1 MNPITSFIILTMLAI
16 FFIAL
21 IWRSEIFRIFTFR
34 VFSAQRGTT
43 LGVDTPR
50 DKILGELNDIPMV
63 ATDIIYEGA
72 AVGIVKASGN
82 ARPLTSV
89 DKFAGFAQTQCDNS
103 TGAAAAKNVKVI
115 SKGKVQLAITGAV
128 ITDVGLPVYATD
140 DDTFVFTP
148 VGAVYIG
155 KVIRFVSAGIVEVQF
170 DAVEDV
176 DPWAEF
182 VAEALSGATKTL
194 DLEDSGKVIC
204 CTVTTV
210 ITLPA
215 TAVELFVALL
225 CLGPY
230 GTVQISASP
239 GATDLIICPNLSLLD
254 NKDLINTLATANRG
268 DYVILKGG
276 AVNGYIVHKI
286 KGTWVSE

>member
-1 MNPITSFIILTMLAI
+1 MNLLFVAILMCVFAI
-16 FFIAL
+16 VLLQWSSGIGQFFVRKL
-21 IWRSEIFRIFTFR
+21 FC
-34 VFSAQRGTT
+34 QRGTT
-43 LGVDTPR
+43 LAVDTPR
-50 DKILGELNDIPMV
+50 DKILGDLNDIPIV
-63 ATDIIYEGA
+63 TTDIIYEGA
-72 AVGIVKASGN
+72 AVGIVKASGH

-103 TGAAAAKNVKVI
+103 AGAAAAKNVKVI
-115 SKGKVQLAITGAV
+115 SRGKVQLAITGAV

-140 DDTFVFTP
+140 DDTFAFTP
-148 VGAVYIG
+148 VGGVYIG
-155 KVIRFVSAGIVEVQF
+155 KVIRFVSSGVVEVEF
-170 DAVEDV
+170 DAISGI
-176 DPWAEF
+176 DPWAGF
-182 VAEALSGATKTL
+182 LAEALAGATKTL

-204 CTVTTV
+204 CTLTTV
-210 ITLPA
+210 ITLPG

-225 CLGPY
+225 CMGPY

-239 GATDLIICPNLSLLD
+239 GATDLIICPDLSLID

-276 AVNGYIVHKI
+276 AVNGYIVHKM